1 MATIVGG
8 AAFPRPYSQEPC
20 QVGPDVLEHFAHSG
34 MSLRAYIATEV
45 FAQHE
50 AVEYVTSCSGEDLQR
65 RARTAVAAA
74 DALIAALNEES
85 QP

>member
-1 MATIVGG
+1 MAIDDDGG
-8 AAFPRPYSQEPC
+8 AAFSRPPAWSPDGQ
-20 QVGPDVLEHFAHSG
+20 QVINQQRG

-50 AVEYVTSCSGEDLQR
+50 AVEYVTECSGEGLQR

-74 DALIAALNEES
+74 DALIAALKE
-85 QP
+85 